1 MKLHLRQTINGIDRY
16 KITVNTEDEL
26 RKLFKRKVII
36 PNMKNIDELIII
48 VSKSK
53 KIYERRYCF
62 QSTGKIKW
70 VTFLKIILL

>member
-16 KITVNTEDEL
+16 KTSVTSEDEL

-48 VSKSK
+48 VSKNK
-53 KIYERRYCF
+53 QIYKGKYCF
-62 QSTGKIKW
+62 QSSGK
-70 VTFLKIILL
+70 LK